1 MEPGAIPIDM
11 LYEAVFLVDRNLRIL
26 DCNQRAVELFR
37 QHTKEEFLGTLITDI
52 PSDHG
57 LSTEFP
63 TFLWDRLT
71 RVPFVVVE
79 CRLTRHDGTSFFAET
94 VFRLLTDELLLFTA
108 RDISVRTESL
118 HRLEVANERLR
129 AANRERMEFVSNVS
143 HELRSPLTSMTYALA
158 NIRRGI
164 CGPLPEK
171 LEGYLERLQVD
182 VKRLMTTVNDILDL
196 RQVENGT
203 LTLQKTR
210 VPLYRLLSETT
221 EALAIQ
227 AEAKRQTMTC
237 AVPLRE
243 VWAEADRHKME
254 RVVFNMISN
263 AVKYTPEGGTI
274 TVTLEEQ
281 DGSAWL
287 QVDDTGIGIPPEALS
302 RVSQRYFRVGDQT
315 TGTGLGLSI
324 VREIMEL
331 HGGELKIESPVPGTV
346 CGTRVRVRIPTCPGP
361 LLVIISGDEAFV
373 ESLETMARA
382 VGSTAFA
389 DREALAIAETCGA
402 RSPARFI
409 LDGSLPEACLTD
421 IILQIRGHAAIAKT
435 PILILTPEMNQLQRY
450 EYTRM
455 NVEVRSLPIS
465 PEVLRMLSAD

>member
-1 MEPGAIPIDM
+1 MNATAVTLDAF
-11 LYEAVFLVDRNLRIL
+11 YEAVFLVDPTLRII
-26 DCNQRAVELFR
+26 DCNTRAAELFHLTSKADFIGR
-37 QHTKEEFLGTLITDI
+37 KITDI
-52 PSDHG
+52 PSDHA
-57 LSTEFP
+57 LSAEFP
-63 TFLWDRLT
+63 TFLRDRLT

-79 CRLTRHDGTSFFAET
+79 CRLTRDDGSSFFAET
-94 VFRLLTDELLLFTA
+94 VCHLMEEGNLLFTA

-129 AANRERMEFVSNVS
+129 AANRDRMEFVSNVS

-227 AEAKRQTMTC
+227 AESKRQTMTC

-263 AVKYTPEGGTI
+263 AVKYTPDGGTI
-274 TVTLEEQ
+274 TVTLQEEN
-281 DGSAWL
+281 GNAWL

-331 HGGELKIESPVPGTV
+331 HGGELKIDSPVPGTA
-346 CGTRVRVRIPTCPGP
+346 CGTRVRVRIPTSPGP
-361 LLVIISGDEAFV
+361 LLVIISGDNAFISRLEATA
-373 ESLETMARA
+373 EAI
-382 VGSTAFA
+382 GSTVLA
-389 DREALAIAETCGA
+389 DREGLQIAAVCA
-402 RSPARFI
+402 NRSPARFI

-421 IILQIRGHAAIAKT
+421 IILQIRGHAAIAKV
-435 PILILTPEMNQLQRY
+435 PILILSREISQRKRY
-450 EYTRM
+450 DYTRM
-455 NVEVRSLPIS
+455 QVDVRTEPIP
-465 PEVLRMLSAD
+465 PETLRALCAE

>member
-1 MEPGAIPIDM
+1 MRATAVSLDDF
-11 LYEAVFLVDRNLRIL
+11 YEAVFLLDADRTII
-26 DCNQRAVELFR
+26 DCNTRAVELFR
-37 QHTKEEFLGTLITDI
+37 VETKELLLGGSLTDI
-52 PSDHG
+52 LSDYG
-57 LSTEFP
+57 LAADFP
-63 TFLWDRLT
+63 TYFEDRVKQ
-71 RVPFVVVE
+71 VPFVVIE
-79 CRLTRHDGTSFFAET
+79 SRMTRRDGTSFFAEA
-94 VFRLLTDELLLFTA
+94 VFHRMSEIRALFSV

-129 AANRERMEFVSNVS
+129 AADRERMEFVSNVS

-203 LTLQKTR
+203 LSLQKTR

-227 AEAKRQTMTC
+227 AETKRQTMTC
-237 AVPLRE
+237 AVSLRE

-281 DGSAWL
+281 TGSAWL

-331 HGGELKIESPVPGTV
+331 HGGELKIESPVPGSD

-361 LLVIISGDEAFV
+361 LLVIISGDEGFAS
-373 ESLETMARA
+373 ELQHQAA
-382 VGSTAFA
+382 AIGSTVLV
-389 DREALAIAETCGA
+389 DSEALAIAETCA
-402 RSPARFI
+402 ACSPSRFI
-409 LDGSLPEACLTD
+409 LDGSLPEACISD
-421 IILQIRGHAAIAKT
+421 IILQIRGCAPIAKT
-435 PILILTPEMNQLQRY
+435 PILVLTHEPEQEPRY
-450 EYTRM
+450 DYARM
-455 NVEVRSLPIS
+455 NVEVRARPAT
-465 PEVLRMLSAD
+465 PDALRILCAD